1 MLPALEWSQTDDEVA
16 GLLHG
21 AGERLLVSHDL
32 LRQRHLAALDLLLQ
46 GEAGAPAPGPSG
58 LRLQSELLIR
68 AHWACGGQAH
78 TSTPR
83 HYLETVVAAFSAGGR
98 ALEGLHEP
106 ADGPASHLPPAP
118 LRQSN
123 QLRPRL
129 PRPPPPPPPPPLGAP

>member
-78 TSTPR
+78 TSPAR
-83 HYLETVVAAFSAGGR
+83 PYLETVVGAFSPGGCALGGLAGPAGGQ
-98 ALEGLHEP
+98 A
-106 ADGPASHLPPAP
+106 
-118 LRQSN
+118 
-123 QLRPRL
+123 PRL
-129 PRPPPPPPPPPLGAP
+129 ALALAR